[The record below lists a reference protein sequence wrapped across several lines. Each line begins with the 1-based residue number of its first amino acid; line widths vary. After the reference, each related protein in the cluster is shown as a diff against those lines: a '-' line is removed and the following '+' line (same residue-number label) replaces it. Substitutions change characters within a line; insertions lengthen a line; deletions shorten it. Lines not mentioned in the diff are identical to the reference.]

1 MEISSSNLT
10 LRLSLVEIAHL
21 RPHEEVIEEV
31 VTKLAQEIQEDGVV
45 RDPLIVDQES
55 HVILDGMHRF
65 NSLKRLGLRFAPS
78 CLLDYMSP
86 KIQVGSWFRA
96 FQVDDAKSD
105 AERSLS
111 QLRLDYSVRQLAGSE
126 GQDSGTIILTG
137 DKTGFTLRTP
147 MDTLERCRAATNI
160 EKQMVKG
167 GRRVTYLSESIALQ
181 WLYSNRANLVITL
194 PAFTKDAI
202 RKFGLEGVLLPH
214 KVTRHVIPSRPM
226 GIDVPLSL
234 LSDSEISSSE
244 ADQRLGKLLGER
256 KVDRKPPGSVIEGRH
271 YDEELLVFSS

>member
-1 MEISSSNLT
+1 
-10 LRLSLVEIAHL
+10 
-21 RPHEEVIEEV
+21 
-31 VTKLAQEIQEDGVV
+31 
-45 RDPLIVDQES
+45 
-55 HVILDGMHRF
+55 MHRF
-65 NSLKRLGLRFAPS
+65 NSLKRLGLRFAPC

-86 KIQVGSWFRA
+86 RIQVGSWFRA
-96 FQVDDAKSD
+96 FTVDDAKLD

-111 QLRLDYSVRQLAGSE
+111 QLKLDYSLTQLTGSGE
-126 GQDSGTIILTG
+126 QDGDAIILTG

-147 MDTLERCRAATNI
+147 MDTLERCRAATSI

-167 GRRVTYLSESIALQ
+167 GRRVAYLPEAIALQ
-181 WLYSNRANLVITL
+181 WLYSNRADFVITL

-226 GIDVPLSL
+226 GIDVPLNL
-234 LSDSEISSSE
+234 LSDPEISSSE
-244 ADQRLGKLLGER
+244 ANEKLGKLLAER

-271 YDEELLVFSS
+271 YDEELLVFSN